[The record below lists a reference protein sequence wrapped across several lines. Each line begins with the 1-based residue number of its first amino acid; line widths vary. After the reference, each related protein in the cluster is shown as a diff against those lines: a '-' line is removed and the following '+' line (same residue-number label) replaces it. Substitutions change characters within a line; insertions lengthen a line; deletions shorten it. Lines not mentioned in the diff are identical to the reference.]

1 MTCRSPVLALVA
13 LFTLAGCGDA
23 NTPPAQRGPAP
34 DLGVPQE
41 HRDETA
47 VHHQHGKHGGHVK
60 PIQPGVASAEI
71 VLDKAEGRLNVWL
84 LDGASQPLAVKV
96 APRLGLEGEGDPVTV
111 TGVAGDGT
119 GAWTFEHEALRE
131 GPDVQLVVTIGST
144 EYDVAFDAG
153 SFDDSGHGAGVVA
166 PLVDAN
172 GTEVGHIELK
182 LHDDLGDLELWITKG
197 DDGKWPMDLP
207 LATTIEVHIGE
218 GASAKTVLL
227 HVRDKD
233 TNPDEAGKATI
244 RNGKTNYFIFPG
256 ETGADASWLTGEDFK
271 APAVVKIPHPTG
283 TMTATLTLVPHK
295 H

>member
-131 GPDVQLVVTIGST
+131 G
-144 EYDVAFDAG
+144 
-153 SFDDSGHGAGVVA
+153 
-166 PLVDAN
+166 
-172 GTEVGHIELK
+172 
-182 LHDDLGDLELWITKG
+182 
-197 DDGKWPMDLP
+197 
-207 LATTIEVHIGE
+207 
-218 GASAKTVLL
+218 
-227 HVRDKD
+227 
-233 TNPDEAGKATI
+233 
-244 RNGKTNYFIFPG
+244 
-256 ETGADASWLTGEDFK
+256 
-271 APAVVKIPHPTG
+271 
-283 TMTATLTLVPHK
+283 
-295 H
+295 